1 MLKQPNEMK
10 KYIRPQSTVLD
21 IKTEGLMAT
30 SDPENLGGS
39 VHTGTVTDQDDYSN
53 KYIWDNPEWTEE

>member
-1 MLKQPNEMK
+1 MK

-21 IKTEGLMAT
+21 IMTEGLMAT
-30 SDPENLGGS
+30 SDPDNLGGS
-39 VHTGTVTDQDDYSN
+39 VHKGTVTDQDDYSN

>member
-30 SDPENLGGS
+30 SDPDNLGSS
-39 VHTGTVTDQDDYSN
+39 VHGTVTDQDDYSN

>member
-1 MLKQPNEMK
+1 MK

-30 SDPENLGGS
+30 SDPDNLGSS
-39 VHTGTVTDQDDYSN
+39 VHGTVTDQDDYSN